1 MTPADMTQGLTLY
14 GYRYGVYSWIA
25 TLALAE
31 KDVPYLWVEVDPFS
45 DETPPVSEAMVDFL
59 TLNPFKRVPVL
70 LHGDFS
76 LYETTAIT
84 RYVDEAFAGPD
95 LQPSTPVDRARQ
107 SQILSIIDSY
117 AYWPLVRQVF
127 AQGFFAPCF
136 GERVDQD
143 ALAAGLEAAPA
154 ILDAIAVL
162 KRNGPWM
169 LGPAITLADIHLYPM
184 LAYLAM
190 VPEGADMIRN
200 IPSLEDWRQEMAA
213 RPHVANTRPSFL
225 SG

>member
-1 MTPADMTQGLTLY
+1 MTQGLTLY
-14 GYRYGVYSWIA
+14 GYRYSVYSWIA
-25 TLALAE
+25 TLALTE

-59 TLNPFKRVPVL
+59 ALNPFKRVPVL

-76 LYETTAIT
+76 LYETAAIT
-84 RYVDEAFAGPD
+84 RYVDEAFLGPA
-95 LQPSTPVDRARQ
+95 LQPSSPVDRARQ

-136 GERVDQD
+136 GEKVDQD

-154 ILDAIAVL
+154 ILDAIATL
-162 KRNGPWM
+162 KSNGPWM

-200 IPSLEDWRQEMAA
+200 IPSLEHWRQEMAQ
-213 RPHVANTRPSFL
+213 RPTVIDTTPRFKDP
-225 SG
+225 G